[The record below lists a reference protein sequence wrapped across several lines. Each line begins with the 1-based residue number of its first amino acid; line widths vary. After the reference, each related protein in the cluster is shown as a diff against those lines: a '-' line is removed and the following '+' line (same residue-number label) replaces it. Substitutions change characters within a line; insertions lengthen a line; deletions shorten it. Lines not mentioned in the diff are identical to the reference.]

1 MDIDEKGNII
11 MAGSSAD
18 PDLLRRVSLSNPLP
32 FAVYV
37 AKGNLY
43 LWAKS
48 IETNDQGVAAVG
60 SGSNFQSILD
70 VTFRSDGERIACA
83 LDGDGY

>member
-1 MDIDEKGNII
+1 MDIDDRGNII

-18 PDLLRRVSLSNPLP
+18 PDLLLRVSLSNPLP

-48 IETNDQGVAAVG
+48 IETNDQGTSVG
-60 SGSNFQSILD
+60 NTFQSILD

>member
-1 MDIDEKGNII
+1 MDIDDRGNII

-18 PDLLRRVSLSNPLP
+18 PDLLLRVSLSNPLP

-48 IETNDQGVAAVG
+48 IETNDQGTSAG
-60 SGSNFQSILD
+60 NTFQSILD

>member
-1 MDIDEKGNII
+1 MDIDDRGNII

-18 PDLLRRVSLSNPLP
+18 PDLLLRVSLSNPLP

-43 LWAKS
+43 LWTKS
-48 IETNDQGVAAVG
+48 IETNDQGTSAG
-60 SGSNFQSILD
+60 NTFQSILD

>member
-1 MDIDEKGNII
+1 

-18 PDLLRRVSLSNPLP
+18 PDLLLRVSLQNPLP

-48 IETNDQGVAAVG
+48 IETNDQGTSAG
-60 SGSNFQSILD
+60 NTFQSILD

>member
-1 MDIDEKGNII
+1 

-18 PDLLRRVSLSNPLP
+18 PDLLLRVSLSNPLP

-48 IETNDQGVAAVG
+48 IETNDQGTSAG
-60 SGSNFQSILD
+60 NTFHSILD